1 MENTWLLAVVTLLI
15 FFVSLIYI
23 ALKRPSSSTLS
34 SKEATV
40 LVIVGSGGHTKEIL
54 TLMSGLGRHYT
65 PRHYVMAVTDKMSE
79 GKVHDFETQKGQD
92 NSKNYEIHKIPRSR
106 EVRQSWITTVLSTLH
121 ATLVSFP
128 LVFKINPNIILCNG
142 PGTCV
147 PICIAGF
154 VLKILTLG
162 KTQIIYVESVC
173 RVQTLSMSAKLLY
186 YIADDMFVQWEGL
199 QKRYPRCKYIG
210 RLV

>member
-128 LVFKINPNIILCNG
+128 LVFKINPNIIL
-142 PGTCV
+142 
-147 PICIAGF
+147 
-154 VLKILTLG
+154 TLG